1 MYEIVFSDL
10 SLGQLKKLDKLLQK
24 RILIAL
30 ERCRFTPHH
39 FVKKLIG
46 NPYFRLRVGD
56 YRIIMDIKQ
65 GQLMVLV
72 LEIGHRKNIYDS

>member
-1 MYEIVFSDL
+1 VYEIVFSDL
-10 SLGQLKKLDKLLQK
+10 SLKQLKQLDELLQR
-24 RILIAL
+24 RILTAL
-30 ERCRFTPHH
+30 ERCRFTPYHH
-39 FVKKLIG
+39 VKKLVG

-72 LEIGHRKNIYDS
+72 LEIGHRRYIYDS

>member
-1 MYEIVFSDL
+1 MYEIIFSDL
-10 SLGQLKKLDKLLQK
+10 SLKQLKKLDELLQR
-24 RILIAL
+24 RILTAL

-39 FVKKLIG
+39 YVRKLVG

-56 YRIIMDIKQ
+56 YRVILDIKL

-72 LEIGHRKNIYDS
+72 LEIGHRKDIYDP